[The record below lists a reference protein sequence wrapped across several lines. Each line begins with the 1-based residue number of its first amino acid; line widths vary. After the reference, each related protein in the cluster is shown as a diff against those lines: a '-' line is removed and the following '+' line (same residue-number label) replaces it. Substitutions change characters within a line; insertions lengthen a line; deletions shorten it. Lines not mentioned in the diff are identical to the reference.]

1 MPLKHIKRGYRFPTK
16 FKSYSL
22 LLIYLSVAFSLEEN
36 LNLGFLR
43 DIDSESDFKNEIEG
57 MLQSRRSLQ

>member
-1 MPLKHIKRGYRFPTK
+1 ML
-16 FKSYSL
+16 KSYSVL
-22 LLIYLSVAFSLEEN
+22 IIYLSVAFSLEEN

-43 DIDSESDFKNEIEG
+43 DIDSESDFKNELEE